1 MMYVNPAIPLFI
13 QLKDC
18 SLLPNPKGLFGR
30 IKETELWKGSWM
42 DSEKFNTA
50 LKMDI
55 HSFIHSSILLE
66 HLCARHCYPDIWDVL
81 VIKDPAFVR
90 FTFEG

>member
-1 MMYVNPAIPLFI
+1 MMYVNPVIPLFI

-18 SLLPNPKGLFGR
+18 SLLSNPKGLFGR

-50 LKMDI
+50 LKTDI
-55 HSFIHSSILLE
+55 HSFIHQYFWST
-66 HLCARHCYPDIWDVL
+66 CVPGTVTQ
-81 VIKDPAFVR
+81 
-90 FTFEG
+90 TFGMY

>member
-1 MMYVNPAIPLFI
+1 MMYVNPVIPLFI

-50 LKMDI
+50 LRRTFI
-55 HSFIHSSILLE
+55 HSFIHQYFWST
-66 HLCARHCYPDIWDVL
+66 CVPGTVT
-81 VIKDPAFVR
+81 P
-90 FTFEG
+90 TFGMY